1 MKARSGNDS
10 LILRFVTA
18 VVNGGVSAFPS
29 LQRRGGRAI
38 RKKPPFRKGA
48 AGGVAHKSC
57 CETRCE
63 TWPVSDHP
71 VCALRWL
78 RIILLMAQ
86 PPLLCKEGNPL
97 RHQGTQ
103 DGRFY

>member
-48 AGGVAHKSC
+48 AGVVAHKSC

-71 VCALRWL
+71 VCAASVASHHF
-78 RIILLMAQ
+78 INGAAT
-86 PPLLCKEGNPL
+86 PPL
-97 RHQGTQ
+97 QG
-103 DGRFY
+103 GESAPVLSYSG